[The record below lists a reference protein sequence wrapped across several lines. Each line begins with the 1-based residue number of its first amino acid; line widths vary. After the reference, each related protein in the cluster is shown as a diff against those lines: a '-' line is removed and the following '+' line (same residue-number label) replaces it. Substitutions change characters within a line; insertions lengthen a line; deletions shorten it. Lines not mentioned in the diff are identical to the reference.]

1 MIVDRDGILEALK
14 TRNRGSISRMVRNLE
29 VYPRQKFGAGAIMS
43 CAGQWFRVQISPP
56 KPTETSVE
64 AQAQAQAQAL
74 TAKPDIDP
82 SALTRRQAT
91 ATENDVSQEQ
101 PRRCLSLP
109 AGG

>member
-1 MIVDRDGILEALK
+1 
-14 TRNRGSISRMVRNLE
+14 
-29 VYPRQKFGAGAIMS
+29 MS

-64 AQAQAQAQAL
+64 AQAQTQAL

-101 PRRCLSLP
+101 PRRFLSLP